1 MKQFKFFIAIALF
14 VSVFA
19 VSCKETPKEEVP
31 AVEVTVEEAPAVEV
45 EVEVAADT
53 TAVTVEETPAAE

>member
-1 MKQFKFFIAIALF
+1 MKQFKFLIAIAVF

-19 VSCKETPKEEVP
+19 VSCKETPKEEAP

-45 EVEVAADT
+45 EVAIDT
-53 TAVTVEETPAAE
+53 TVVAPVEEEAPAE

>member
-19 VSCKETPKEEVP
+19 VSCKETPKEEAP
-31 AVEVTVEEAPAVEV
+31 AVEVTVEEEAPATEV
-45 EVEVAADT
+45 DVEVAIDT
-53 TAVTVEETPAAE
+53 TVTIDAEVKE

>member
-19 VSCKETPKEEVP
+19 VSCKETPKEEAP
-31 AVEVTVEEAPAVEV
+31 AVEVTVEEAPAVDV
-45 EVEVAADT
+45 DVEVAVDT
-53 TAVTVEETPAAE
+53 VAVEAEVKE

>member
-1 MKQFKFFIAIALF
+1 MKHFKFLMAIALF

-19 VSCKETPKEEVP
+19 VSCKETPKEEAP

-45 EVEVAADT
+45 EVDVAVDSV
-53 TAVTVEETPAAE
+53 AVEVEEVQE

>member
-1 MKQFKFFIAIALF
+1 MKQFKFFIAIAVF

-45 EVEVAADT
+45 EVAVDS
-53 TAVTVEETPAAE
+53 TAVQVEVQE

>member
-1 MKQFKFFIAIALF
+1 MKQVKFFIAIALF

-19 VSCKETPKEEVP
+19 VSCKETPKEEAP

-45 EVEVAADT
+45 EVAVDT
-53 TAVTVEETPAAE
+53 TVAVTVEEVQE

>member
-1 MKQFKFFIAIALF
+1 MAIALF

-19 VSCKETPKEEVP
+19 VSCKETPKEEAP

-45 EVEVAADT
+45 EVAIDT
-53 TAVTVEETPAAE
+53 TAVAPAEEVQE

>member
-45 EVEVAADT
+45 EVAVDS
-53 TAVTVEETPAAE
+53 TAVQVEVQE

>member
-19 VSCKETPKEEVP
+19 VSCKETPKEEAP
-31 AVEVTVEEAPAVEV
+31 AVEVTVEEAPVVEEAPAVEV
-45 EVEVAADT
+45 DSL
-53 TAVTVEETPAAE
+53 AVTAEEAPAAE

>member
-31 AVEVTVEEAPAVEV
+31 AVEVTVEEAPEV
-45 EVEVAADT
+45 SVEVAIDT
-53 TAVTVEETPAAE
+53 VAVTVEETPAAE

>member
-1 MKQFKFFIAIALF
+1 MKQFKFFIAIAVF

-19 VSCKETPKEEVP
+19 VSCKETPKEEAP

-45 EVEVAADT
+45 EVAVDT
-53 TAVTVEETPAAE
+53 VTVTVEETPAE

>member
-31 AVEVTVEEAPAVEV
+31 AVEVTVEEAAPETSIDVEVAVDTMAVEV
-45 EVEVAADT
+45 EVTE
-53 TAVTVEETPAAE
+53 

>member
-45 EVEVAADT
+45 EVAVDT
-53 TAVTVEETPAAE
+53 TVAVTVEETPAAE

>member
-45 EVEVAADT
+45 EVAVDT
-53 TAVTVEETPAAE
+53 TTVQVEVQE

>member
-1 MKQFKFFIAIALF
+1 MKQFKFFIAIAVF

-19 VSCKETPKEEVP
+19 VSCKETPKEEAP

-45 EVEVAADT
+45 EVAVDT
-53 TAVTVEETPAAE
+53 VAVTVEETPAE

>member
-45 EVEVAADT
+45 EVAVDT
-53 TAVTVEETPAAE
+53 TTTVEVEVQE

>member
-19 VSCKETPKEEVP
+19 VSCKETPKEEAP

-45 EVEVAADT
+45 EVAVDT
-53 TAVTVEETPAAE
+53 VAVTVEETPAE

>member
-45 EVEVAADT
+45 EVAVDT
-53 TAVTVEETPAAE
+53 TTVEVEVQE

>member
-45 EVEVAADT
+45 DVDVTVDT
-53 TAVTVEETPAAE
+53 TAVDVQVQE

>member
-1 MKQFKFFIAIALF
+1 MKHVKFFMAIALF

-19 VSCKETPKEEVP
+19 VSCKETPKEEAP

-45 EVEVAADT
+45 DVEVAVDT
-53 TAVTVEETPAAE
+53 VAVTVEEVQE

>member
-19 VSCKETPKEEVP
+19 VSCKETPKEEAP

-45 EVEVAADT
+45 EVAIDT
-53 TAVTVEETPAAE
+53 TTVDTVEEAPAE

>member
-31 AVEVTVEEAPAVEV
+31 AVEVTVEEEAPAVEV
-45 EVEVAADT
+45 EVAVDT
-53 TAVTVEETPAAE
+53 VAVTVEETPAAE

>member
-45 EVEVAADT
+45 DVEISADSTAVEVEVQ
-53 TAVTVEETPAAE
+53 E

>member
-45 EVEVAADT
+45 EVVVDT
-53 TAVTVEETPAAE
+53 VAVTVEETPAE

>member
-1 MKQFKFFIAIALF
+1 MKQVKFFMAIALF

-19 VSCKETPKEEVP
+19 VSCKETPKEEAP

-45 EVEVAADT
+45 DVEVAVDT
-53 TAVTVEETPAAE
+53 VAVTVEEVQE

>member
-31 AVEVTVEEAPAVEV
+31 AVEVTVEEEAPAVEV
-45 EVEVAADT
+45 EVAVDS
-53 TAVTVEETPAAE
+53 TAVTVEETPAE

>member
-19 VSCKETPKEEVP
+19 VSCKETPKEEVTP
-31 AVEVTVEEAPAVEV
+31 VEEVAPVEAAPVVEEVAVDTTAVVEEAPA
-45 EVEVAADT
+45 
-53 TAVTVEETPAAE
+53 AE